1 MSNFNTDIFKSLS
14 QGISIE
20 EIIRLEIEEVVNHLL
35 INELTV
41 FLDYEK
47 HDVIGYNSGNS
58 RNGFYSRKLITK
70 YGEINIKMPRD
81 RNGEFKQQTVP
92 VYDRRTDSLET
103 TVLQLYSR
111 GVTTSEI
118 ADLIEKMY
126 GHAYTKQTISNIT
139 KVVEVNV
146 DAFHNR
152 KFNKRYVALYCD
164 ATMLNVRRDTVARE
178 ALHIII
184 GITEDGHKD
193 VLEYRLYPHEAASNY
208 TDMLQDLYERGLE
221 EVLIIISDGLTG
233 IKEACLKVYPK
244 ADHQTCWV
252 HIQRNIAKLVRAT
265 DRKEIMNAVKPLYQS
280 QNLESAT
287 SEFNNLKDAIGKKY
301 PKVIKL
307 LETNESL
314 FSFYKYPLQIRRSIY
329 TTNLVEGLNK
339 QLKRQTKKKEQF
351 PNEESLERFVCN
363 YFLDYN
369 ASLGTRVH
377 IGFGEVTMELNE
389 LFNDRYKKTNA

>member
-1 MSNFNTDIFKSLS
+1 MSNFNTEIFKSLS

-20 EIIRLEIEEVVNHLL
+20 EIIRLEIEEVVNQLL
-35 INELTV
+35 LNELTI

-58 RNGFYSRKLITK
+58 RNGFYSRKLLTK
-70 YGEINIKMPRD
+70 YGEISIKMPRD

-92 VYDRRTDSLET
+92 AYDRRTDSLET

-139 KVVEVNV
+139 KAVEVNV

-184 GITEDGHKD
+184 GITEEGHKD
-193 VLEYRLYPHEAASNY
+193 VLDYRLYPHEAASNY
-208 TDMLQDLYERGLE
+208 TDMLQDLYDRGLE

-280 QNLESAT
+280 QNLESAN
-287 SEFNNLKDAIGKKY
+287 SEFNNLKDTIGKKY

-314 FSFYKYPLQIRRSIY
+314 FSFYKYPMQIRRSIY

-369 ASLGTRVH
+369 ARLGTRVH

-389 LFNDRYKKTNA
+389 LFNDRYKKN

>member
-20 EIIRLEIEEVVNHLL
+20 EIIRLEIEEVVNQLL
-35 INELTV
+35 LNELTV

-58 RNGFYSRKLITK
+58 RNGFYSRKLLTK

-139 KVVEVNV
+139 KAVEVNV

-193 VLEYRLYPHEAASNY
+193 VLDYRLYPHEAASNY

-280 QNLESAT
+280 LNLESAT
-287 SEFNNLKDAIGKKY
+287 SEFNNLKDAIGTKY

-314 FSFYKYPLQIRRSIY
+314 FSFYKYPIQIRRSIY

-369 ASLGTRVH
+369 ARLGTRVH

-389 LFNDRYKKTNA
+389 LFNDRYKKN

>member
-1 MSNFNTDIFKSLS
+1 MSNFNTDIIKSLS
-14 QGISIE
+14 QGISID
-20 EIIRLEIEEVVNHLL
+20 EIIRLEIEDVVNQLL
-35 INELTV
+35 LNELTV

-58 RNGFYSRKLITK
+58 RNGYYSRSLQTK
-70 YGEINIKMPRD
+70 YGEINVNIPRD

-92 VYDRRTDSLET
+92 HYDRRTDSLET
-103 TVLQLYSR
+103 TILQLYSR

-126 GHAYTKQTISNIT
+126 GHAYSKQTISNIT
-139 KVVEVNV
+139 KIVEVNV
-146 DAFHNR
+146 DEFHKR
-152 KFNKRYVALYCD
+152 VFNKRYVALYCD
-164 ATMLNVRRDTVARE
+164 ATMLNVRRDSVAKE

-193 VLEYRLYPHEAASNY
+193 ILDYRLYPNEAASNY
-208 TDMLQDLYERGLE
+208 TDMLQDLYERGLK

-233 IKEACLKVYPK
+233 IRDACLNIYPK

-252 HIQRNIAKLVRAT
+252 HIQRNIAKLVRVT
-265 DRKEIMNAVKPLYQS
+265 DRKEITNAAKPLYQS
-280 QNLESAT
+280 NSLEEALNKF
-287 SEFNNLKDAIGKKY
+287 EKFKEAYIKKY

-307 LETNESL
+307 LESNESL
-314 FSFYKYPLQIRRSIY
+314 FSFYKYPVQIRRSIY

-351 PNEESLERFVCN
+351 PNEDSLERFVCN

-369 ASLGTRVH
+369 ARLGSRIH

-389 LFNDRYKKTNA
+389 MFNLRYKNN

>member
-1 MSNFNTDIFKSLS
+1 MSNFNTDIIKSLS

-20 EIIRLEIEEVVNHLL
+20 EIIRLELEEVINQLL
-35 INELTV
+35 LNELTV

-47 HDVIGYNSGNS
+47 YDVIGYNSGNS
-58 RNGFYSRKLITK
+58 RNGYYSRSLQTK
-70 YGEINIKMPRD
+70 YGEININVPRD

-92 VYDRRTDSLET
+92 TYDRRTDSLET
-103 TVLQLYSR
+103 TILQLYSR

-126 GHAYTKQTISNIT
+126 GHAYSKQTISNIT
-139 KVVEVNV
+139 KAVEVNV
-146 DAFHNR
+146 EAFHNR
-152 KFNKRYVALYCD
+152 TFDKRYAALYCD
-164 ATMLNVRRDTVARE
+164 ATMLNVRRDSVAKE

-193 VLEYRLYPHEAASNY
+193 ILDYRLYPNEAASNY
-208 TDMLQDLYERGLE
+208 TDMLQDLSERGLE

-233 IKEACLKVYPK
+233 IRDACLNVYPK

-265 DRKEIMNAVKPLYQS
+265 DRKEIINAVKPLYQS
-280 QNLESAT
+280 SKLEEALQ
-287 SEFNNLKDAIGKKY
+287 EYDNLKETYGKKY
-301 PKVIKL
+301 PKIFKL
-307 LETNESL
+307 LESNESL
-314 FSFYKYPLQIRRSIY
+314 YSFYKYPIQIRRSIY

-351 PNEESLERFVCN
+351 PNEDSLERFVCN

-369 ASLGTRVH
+369 ARLGSRIH
-377 IGFGEVTMELNE
+377 KGFGEVTMELNE
-389 LFNDRYKKTNA
+389 MFNLRYKTK

>member
-1 MSNFNTDIFKSLS
+1 MFNFNTDIIKSLS

-20 EIIRLEIEEVVNHLL
+20 EIIRLELEEVINQLL
-35 INELTV
+35 LNELTV

-47 HDVIGYNSGNS
+47 YDVIGYNSGNS
-58 RNGFYSRKLITK
+58 RNGYYSRSLQTK
-70 YGEINIKMPRD
+70 YGEININVPRD

-92 VYDRRTDSLET
+92 TYDRRTDSLET
-103 TVLQLYSR
+103 TILQLYSR

-126 GHAYTKQTISNIT
+126 GHAYSKQTISNIT
-139 KVVEVNV
+139 KAVEVNV
-146 DAFHNR
+146 EAFHNR
-152 KFNKRYVALYCD
+152 TFDKRYAALYCD
-164 ATMLNVRRDTVARE
+164 ATMLNVRRDSVAKE

-193 VLEYRLYPHEAASNY
+193 ILDYRLYPNEAASNY
-208 TDMLQDLYERGLE
+208 TDMLQDLSERGLE

-233 IKEACLKVYPK
+233 IRDACLNVYPK

-280 QNLESAT
+280 SKLEEALQ
-287 SEFNNLKDAIGKKY
+287 EYDNLKETYGKKY
-301 PKVIKL
+301 PKIFKL
-307 LETNESL
+307 LESNESL
-314 FSFYKYPLQIRRSIY
+314 YSFYKYPIQIRRSIY

-351 PNEESLERFVCN
+351 PNEDSLERFVCN

-369 ASLGTRVH
+369 ARLGSRIH
-377 IGFGEVTMELNE
+377 KGFGEVTMELNE
-389 LFNDRYKKTNA
+389 MFNLRYKTK

>member
-1 MSNFNTDIFKSLS
+1 MSNFNTDIIKSLS

-20 EIIRLEIEEVVNHLL
+20 EIIRLELEEVINQLL
-35 INELTV
+35 LNELTV

-47 HDVIGYNSGNS
+47 YDVIGYNSGNS
-58 RNGFYSRKLITK
+58 RNGYYSRSLETK
-70 YGEINIKMPRD
+70 YGEININVPRD

-92 VYDRRTDSLET
+92 TYDRRTDSLET
-103 TVLQLYSR
+103 TILQLYSR

-118 ADLIEKMY
+118 SDLIEKMY
-126 GHAYTKQTISNIT
+126 GHAYSKQTISNIT
-139 KVVEVNV
+139 KAVEVNV
-146 DAFHNR
+146 EAFHNR
-152 KFNKRYVALYCD
+152 TFDKRYAALYCD
-164 ATMLNVRRDTVARE
+164 ATMLNVRRDSVAKE

-193 VLEYRLYPHEAASNY
+193 ILDYRLYPNEAASNY
-208 TDMLQDLYERGLE
+208 TDMLQDLSERGLE

-233 IKEACLKVYPK
+233 IRDACLNVYPK

-280 QNLESAT
+280 SKLEEALQ
-287 SEFNNLKDAIGKKY
+287 EYDNLKETYGKKY
-301 PKVIKL
+301 PKIFKL
-307 LETNESL
+307 LESNESL
-314 FSFYKYPLQIRRSIY
+314 YSFYKYPIQIRRSIY

-351 PNEESLERFVCN
+351 PNEDSLERFVCN

-369 ASLGTRVH
+369 ARLGSRIH
-377 IGFGEVTMELNE
+377 KGFGEVTMELNE
-389 LFNDRYKKTNA
+389 MFNLRYKTK

>member
-20 EIIRLEIEEVVNHLL
+20 EIIRLEIEEVVNQLL
-35 INELTV
+35 LNELTI

-58 RNGFYSRKLITK
+58 RNGFYSRKLLTK
-70 YGEINIKMPRD
+70 YGEISIKMPRD

-92 VYDRRTDSLET
+92 AYDRRTDSLET

-139 KVVEVNV
+139 KAVEVNV

-184 GITEDGHKD
+184 GITEEGHKD
-193 VLEYRLYPHEAASNY
+193 VLDYRLYPHEAASNY

-280 QNLESAT
+280 QNLESAN
-287 SEFNNLKDAIGKKY
+287 SEFNNLKDTIGKKY

-314 FSFYKYPLQIRRSIY
+314 FSFYKYPMQIRRSIY

-369 ASLGTRVH
+369 ARLGTRVH

-389 LFNDRYKKTNA
+389 LFNDRYKKN

>member
-1 MSNFNTDIFKSLS
+1 MSNFNTDIIKSLS

-20 EIIRLEIEEVVNHLL
+20 EIIRLELEEVINQLL
-35 INELTV
+35 LNELTV

-47 HDVIGYNSGNS
+47 YDVIGYNSGNS
-58 RNGFYSRKLITK
+58 RNGYYSRSLQTK
-70 YGEINIKMPRD
+70 YGEININVPRD

-92 VYDRRTDSLET
+92 TYDRRTDSLET
-103 TVLQLYSR
+103 TILQLYSR

-126 GHAYTKQTISNIT
+126 GHAYSKQTISNIT
-139 KVVEVNV
+139 KAVKVNV
-146 DAFHNR
+146 EAFHNR
-152 KFNKRYVALYCD
+152 TFDKRYAALYCD
-164 ATMLNVRRDTVARE
+164 ATMLNVRRDSVAKE

-193 VLEYRLYPHEAASNY
+193 ILDYRLYPNEAASNY
-208 TDMLQDLYERGLE
+208 TDMLQDLSERGLE

-233 IKEACLKVYPK
+233 IRDACLNVYPK

-280 QNLESAT
+280 SKLEEALQ
-287 SEFNNLKDAIGKKY
+287 EYDNLKETYGKKY
-301 PKVIKL
+301 PKIFKL
-307 LETNESL
+307 LESNESL
-314 FSFYKYPLQIRRSIY
+314 YSFYKYPIQIRRSIY

-351 PNEESLERFVCN
+351 PNEDSLERFVCN

-369 ASLGTRVH
+369 ARLGSRIH
-377 IGFGEVTMELNE
+377 KGFGEVTMELNE
-389 LFNDRYKKTNA
+389 MFNLRYKTK

>member
-20 EIIRLEIEEVVNHLL
+20 EIIRLEIEEVVNQLL
-35 INELTV
+35 LNELTI

-58 RNGFYSRKLITK
+58 RNGFYSRKLLTK
-70 YGEINIKMPRD
+70 YGEISIKMPRD

-92 VYDRRTDSLET
+92 TYDRRTDSLET

-139 KVVEVNV
+139 KAVEVNV

-184 GITEDGHKD
+184 GITEEGHKD
-193 VLEYRLYPHEAASNY
+193 VLDYRLYPHEAASNY

-221 EVLIIISDGLTG
+221 EVLIIISDGLIG

-280 QNLESAT
+280 QNLESAN
-287 SEFNNLKDAIGKKY
+287 SEFNNLKDTIGKKY

-314 FSFYKYPLQIRRSIY
+314 FSFYKYPMQIRRSIY

-369 ASLGTRVH
+369 ARLGTRIH
-377 IGFGEVTMELNE
+377 IGFGEVTMEINE
-389 LFNDRYKKTNA
+389 LFNDRYKKN

>member
-1 MSNFNTDIFKSLS
+1 MSNFNTEIFKSLS

-20 EIIRLEIEEVVNHLL
+20 EIIRLEIEEVVNQLL
-35 INELTV
+35 LNELTI

-58 RNGFYSRKLITK
+58 RNGFYSRKLLTK
-70 YGEINIKMPRD
+70 YGEISIKMPRD

-92 VYDRRTDSLET
+92 AYDRRTDSLET

-139 KVVEVNV
+139 KAVEVNV

-184 GITEDGHKD
+184 GITEEGHKD
-193 VLEYRLYPHEAASNY
+193 VLDYRLYPHEAASNY

-280 QNLESAT
+280 QNLESAN
-287 SEFNNLKDAIGKKY
+287 SEFNNLKDTIGKKY

-314 FSFYKYPLQIRRSIY
+314 FSFYKYPMQIRRSIY

-369 ASLGTRVH
+369 ARLGTRVH

-389 LFNDRYKKTNA
+389 LFNDRYKKN

>member
-1 MSNFNTDIFKSLS
+1 MSNFNTEIFKSLS

-20 EIIRLEIEEVVNHLL
+20 EIIRLEIEEVVNQLL
-35 INELTV
+35 LNELTI

-47 HDVIGYNSGNS
+47 HDVNGYNSGNS
-58 RNGFYSRKLITK
+58 RNGFYSRKLLTK
-70 YGEINIKMPRD
+70 YGEISIKMPRD

-92 VYDRRTDSLET
+92 AYDRRTDSLET

-139 KVVEVNV
+139 KAVEVNV

-184 GITEDGHKD
+184 GITEEGHKD
-193 VLEYRLYPHEAASNY
+193 VLDYRLYPHEAASNY

-280 QNLESAT
+280 QNLESAN
-287 SEFNNLKDAIGKKY
+287 SEFNNLKDTIGKKY

-314 FSFYKYPLQIRRSIY
+314 FSFYKYPMQIRRSIY

-369 ASLGTRVH
+369 ARLGTRVH

-389 LFNDRYKKTNA
+389 LFNDRYKKN

>member
-1 MSNFNTDIFKSLS
+1 MSNFNTDIIKSLS

-20 EIIRLEIEEVVNHLL
+20 EIIRLELEEVINQLL
-35 INELTV
+35 LNELTV

-47 HDVIGYNSGNS
+47 YDVIGYNSGNS
-58 RNGFYSRKLITK
+58 RNGYYSRSLQTK
-70 YGEINIKMPRD
+70 YGEININVPRD

-92 VYDRRTDSLET
+92 TYDRRTDSLET
-103 TVLQLYSR
+103 TILQLYSR

-126 GHAYTKQTISNIT
+126 GHAYSKQTISNIT
-139 KVVEVNV
+139 KAVEVNV
-146 DAFHNR
+146 EAFHNR
-152 KFNKRYVALYCD
+152 TFDKRYAALYCD
-164 ATMLNVRRDTVARE
+164 ATMLNVRRGSVAKE

-193 VLEYRLYPHEAASNY
+193 ILDYRLYPNEAASNY
-208 TDMLQDLYERGLE
+208 TDMLQDLSERGLE

-233 IKEACLKVYPK
+233 IRDACLNVYPK

-280 QNLESAT
+280 SKLEEALQ
-287 SEFNNLKDAIGKKY
+287 EYDNLKETYGKKY
-301 PKVIKL
+301 PKIFKL
-307 LETNESL
+307 LESNESL
-314 FSFYKYPLQIRRSIY
+314 YSFYKYPIQIRRSIY

-351 PNEESLERFVCN
+351 PNEDSLERFVCN

-369 ASLGTRVH
+369 ARLGSRIH
-377 IGFGEVTMELNE
+377 KGFGE
-389 LFNDRYKKTNA
+389 Y

>member
-1 MSNFNTDIFKSLS
+1 MSNFNTDIIKSLS

-20 EIIRLEIEEVVNHLL
+20 EIIRLELEEVINQLL
-35 INELTV
+35 LNELTV

-47 HDVIGYNSGNS
+47 YDVIGYNSGNS
-58 RNGFYSRKLITK
+58 RNGYYSRSLQTK
-70 YGEINIKMPRD
+70 YGEININVPRD

-92 VYDRRTDSLET
+92 TYDRRTDSLET
-103 TVLQLYSR
+103 TILQLYSR

-126 GHAYTKQTISNIT
+126 GHAYSKQTISNIT
-139 KVVEVNV
+139 KAVEVNV
-146 DAFHNR
+146 EAFHNR
-152 KFNKRYVALYCD
+152 TFDKRYVALYCD
-164 ATMLNVRRDTVARE
+164 ATMLNVRRDSVAKE

-193 VLEYRLYPHEAASNY
+193 ILDYRLYPNEAASNY
-208 TDMLQDLYERGLE
+208 TDMLQDLFERGLE

-233 IKEACLKVYPK
+233 IRDACLNVYPK

-280 QNLESAT
+280 SNLEEALQ
-287 SEFNNLKDAIGKKY
+287 EYDNLKETYGKKY
-301 PKVIKL
+301 PKIFKL
-307 LETNESL
+307 LESNESL
-314 FSFYKYPLQIRRSIY
+314 YSFYKYPIQIRRSIY

-369 ASLGTRVH
+369 ARLGSRIH
-377 IGFGEVTMELNE
+377 KGFGEVTMELNE
-389 LFNDRYKKTNA
+389 MFNLRYKTK

>member
-1 MSNFNTDIFKSLS
+1 MSNFNTDIIKSLS

-20 EIIRLEIEEVVNHLL
+20 EIIRLELEEVINQLL
-35 INELTV
+35 LNELTV

-47 HDVIGYNSGNS
+47 YDVIGYNSGNS
-58 RNGFYSRKLITK
+58 RNGYYSRSLQTK
-70 YGEINIKMPRD
+70 YGEININVPRD

-92 VYDRRTDSLET
+92 TYDRRTDSLET
-103 TVLQLYSR
+103 TILQLYSR

-126 GHAYTKQTISNIT
+126 GHAYSKQTISNIT
-139 KVVEVNV
+139 KAVEVNV
-146 DAFHNR
+146 EAFHNR
-152 KFNKRYVALYCD
+152 TFDKRYVALYCD
-164 ATMLNVRRDTVARE
+164 ATMLNVRRDSVAKE
-178 ALHIII
+178 ALHIIL

-193 VLEYRLYPHEAASNY
+193 ILDYRLYPNEAASNY
-208 TDMLQDLYERGLE
+208 TDMLQDLFERGLE

-233 IKEACLKVYPK
+233 IRDACLNVYPK

-280 QNLESAT
+280 SNLEEALQ
-287 SEFNNLKDAIGKKY
+287 EYDNLKETYGKKY
-301 PKVIKL
+301 PKIFKL
-307 LETNESL
+307 LESNESL
-314 FSFYKYPLQIRRSIY
+314 YSFYKYPIQIRRSIY

-351 PNEESLERFVCN
+351 PNEDSLERFVCN

-369 ASLGTRVH
+369 ARLGSRIH
-377 IGFGEVTMELNE
+377 KGFGEVTMELNE
-389 LFNDRYKKTNA
+389 MFNLRYKTK

>member
-1 MSNFNTDIFKSLS
+1 MSNFNTDIIKSLS

-20 EIIRLEIEEVVNHLL
+20 EIIRLELEEVINQLL
-35 INELTV
+35 LNELTV

-47 HDVIGYNSGNS
+47 YDVIGYNSGNS
-58 RNGFYSRKLITK
+58 RNGYYSRSLQTK
-70 YGEINIKMPRD
+70 YGEININVPRD

-92 VYDRRTDSLET
+92 TYDRRTDSLET
-103 TVLQLYSR
+103 TILQLYSR

-118 ADLIEKMY
+118 SDLIEKMY
-126 GHAYTKQTISNIT
+126 GHAYSKQTISNIT
-139 KVVEVNV
+139 KAVEVNV
-146 DAFHNR
+146 EAFHNR
-152 KFNKRYVALYCD
+152 TFDKRYAALYCD
-164 ATMLNVRRDTVARE
+164 ATMLNVRRDSVAKE

-193 VLEYRLYPHEAASNY
+193 ILDYRLYPNEAASNY
-208 TDMLQDLYERGLE
+208 TDMLQDLSERGLE

-233 IKEACLKVYPK
+233 IRDACLNVYPK

-280 QNLESAT
+280 SKLEEALQ
-287 SEFNNLKDAIGKKY
+287 EYDNLKETYGKKY
-301 PKVIKL
+301 PKIFKL
-307 LETNESL
+307 LESNESL
-314 FSFYKYPLQIRRSIY
+314 YSFYKYPIQIRRSIY

-351 PNEESLERFVCN
+351 PNEDSLERFVCN

-369 ASLGTRVH
+369 ARLGSRIH
-377 IGFGEVTMELNE
+377 KGFGEVTMELNE
-389 LFNDRYKKTNA
+389 MFNLRYKTK

>member
-1 MSNFNTDIFKSLS
+1 MSNFNTEIFKSLS

-20 EIIRLEIEEVVNHLL
+20 EIIRLEIEEVVNQLL
-35 INELTV
+35 LNELTI

-58 RNGFYSRKLITK
+58 RNGFYSRKLLTK
-70 YGEINIKMPRD
+70 YGEISIKMPRD

-92 VYDRRTDSLET
+92 AYDRRTDSLET

-139 KVVEVNV
+139 KAVEVNV

-184 GITEDGHKD
+184 GITEEGHKD
-193 VLEYRLYPHEAASNY
+193 VLDYRLYPHEAASNY

-280 QNLESAT
+280 QNLESAN
-287 SEFNNLKDAIGKKY
+287 SEFNNLKDTIGKKY

-314 FSFYKYPLQIRRSIY
+314 FSFYKYPMQIRRSIY

-369 ASLGTRVH
+369 ARLGTRVH

-389 LFNDRYKKTNA
+389 LFNDRYKKT

>member
-1 MSNFNTDIFKSLS
+1 MSNFNTDIIKSLS

-20 EIIRLEIEEVVNHLL
+20 EIIRLELEEVINQLL
-35 INELTV
+35 LNELTV

-47 HDVIGYNSGNS
+47 YDVIGYNSGNS
-58 RNGFYSRKLITK
+58 RNGYYSRSLQTK
-70 YGEINIKMPRD
+70 YGEINLNVPRD

-92 VYDRRTDSLET
+92 TYDRRTDSLET
-103 TVLQLYSR
+103 TILQLYSR

-126 GHAYTKQTISNIT
+126 GHAYSKQTISNIT
-139 KVVEVNV
+139 KAVEVNV
-146 DAFHNR
+146 EAFHNR
-152 KFNKRYVALYCD
+152 TFDKRYAALYCD
-164 ATMLNVRRDTVARE
+164 ATMLNVRRDSVAKE

-193 VLEYRLYPHEAASNY
+193 ILDYRLYPNEAASNY
-208 TDMLQDLYERGLE
+208 TDMLQDLSERGLE

-233 IKEACLKVYPK
+233 IRDACLNVYPK

-280 QNLESAT
+280 SKLEEALQ
-287 SEFNNLKDAIGKKY
+287 EYDNLKETYGKKY
-301 PKVIKL
+301 PKIFKL
-307 LETNESL
+307 LESNESL
-314 FSFYKYPLQIRRSIY
+314 YSFYKYPIQIRRSIY

-351 PNEESLERFVCN
+351 PNEDSLERFVCN

-369 ASLGTRVH
+369 ARLGSRIH
-377 IGFGEVTMELNE
+377 KGFGEVTMELNE
-389 LFNDRYKKTNA
+389 MFNLRYKTK

>member
-1 MSNFNTDIFKSLS
+1 MSNFNTEIFKSLS

-20 EIIRLEIEEVVNHLL
+20 EIIRLEIEEVVNQLL
-35 INELTV
+35 LNELTI

-58 RNGFYSRKLITK
+58 RNGFYSRKLLTK
-70 YGEINIKMPRD
+70 YGEISIKMPRD

-92 VYDRRTDSLET
+92 AYDRRTDSLET

-139 KVVEVNV
+139 KAVEVNV

-184 GITEDGHKD
+184 GITEEGHKD
-193 VLEYRLYPHEAASNY
+193 VLDYRLYPHEAASNY

-252 HIQRNIAKLVRAT
+252 HIQRNIAKLVRVN
-265 DRKEIMNAVKPLYQS
+265 DRKEIMNLVKPLYKS
-280 QNLESAT
+280 EDYDSALIKF
-287 SEFNNLKDAIGKKY
+287 EKLKEEILSRY

-307 LETNESL
+307 LESNESL
-314 FSFYKYPLQIRRSIY
+314 FSFYKYPMQIRSSIY

-363 YFLDYN
+363 FFLDYN
-369 ASLGTRVH
+369 LRLGSRIH
-377 IGFGEVTMELNE
+377 KGFGEVTSELNE
-389 LFNDRYKKTNA
+389 MFESRYKN

>member
-1 MSNFNTDIFKSLS
+1 MSNFNTDIIKSLS

-20 EIIRLEIEEVVNHLL
+20 EIIRLELEEVINQLL
-35 INELTV
+35 LNELTV

-47 HDVIGYNSGNS
+47 YDVIGYNSGNS
-58 RNGFYSRKLITK
+58 RNGYYSRSLQTK
-70 YGEINIKMPRD
+70 YGEININVPRD

-92 VYDRRTDSLET
+92 TYDRRTDSLET
-103 TVLQLYSR
+103 TILQLYSR

-126 GHAYTKQTISNIT
+126 GHAYSKQTISNIT
-139 KVVEVNV
+139 KAVEVNV
-146 DAFHNR
+146 EAFHNR
-152 KFNKRYVALYCD
+152 TFDKRYAALYCD
-164 ATMLNVRRDTVARE
+164 ATMLNVRRDSVAKE
-178 ALHIII
+178 ALHIIV

-193 VLEYRLYPHEAASNY
+193 ILDYRLYPNEAASNY
-208 TDMLQDLYERGLE
+208 TDMLQDLSERGLE

-233 IKEACLKVYPK
+233 IRDACLNVYPK

-280 QNLESAT
+280 SKLEEALQ
-287 SEFNNLKDAIGKKY
+287 EYDNLKETYGKKY
-301 PKVIKL
+301 PKIFKL
-307 LETNESL
+307 LESNESL
-314 FSFYKYPLQIRRSIY
+314 YSFYKYPIQIRRSIY

-351 PNEESLERFVCN
+351 PNEDSLERFVCN

-369 ASLGTRVH
+369 ARLGSRIH
-377 IGFGEVTMELNE
+377 KGFGEVTMELNE
-389 LFNDRYKKTNA
+389 MFNLRYKTK

>member
-1 MSNFNTDIFKSLS
+1 MSNFNTDIIKSLS

-20 EIIRLEIEEVVNHLL
+20 EIIRLELEEVINQLL
-35 INELTV
+35 LNELTV

-47 HDVIGYNSGNS
+47 YDVIGYNSGNS
-58 RNGFYSRKLITK
+58 RNGYYSRSLQTK
-70 YGEINIKMPRD
+70 YGEININVPRD

-92 VYDRRTDSLET
+92 TYDRRTDSLET
-103 TVLQLYSR
+103 TILQLYSR

-126 GHAYTKQTISNIT
+126 GHAYSKQTISNIT
-139 KVVEVNV
+139 KAVEVNV
-146 DAFHNR
+146 EAFHNR
-152 KFNKRYVALYCD
+152 TFDKRYVALYCD
-164 ATMLNVRRDTVARE
+164 ATMLNVRRDSVAKE
-178 ALHIII
+178 ALHIIL

-193 VLEYRLYPHEAASNY
+193 ILDYRLYPNEAASNY
-208 TDMLQDLYERGLE
+208 TDMLQDLFERGLE

-233 IKEACLKVYPK
+233 IRDACLNVYPK

-280 QNLESAT
+280 SNLEEALQ
-287 SEFNNLKDAIGKKY
+287 EYDNLKETYGKKY
-301 PKVIKL
+301 PKIFKL
-307 LETNESL
+307 LESNESL
-314 FSFYKYPLQIRRSIY
+314 YSFYKFPIQIRRSIY

-369 ASLGTRVH
+369 ARLGSRIH
-377 IGFGEVTMELNE
+377 KGFGEVSMELNE
-389 LFNDRYKKTNA
+389 MFNLRYKTK

>member
-20 EIIRLEIEEVVNHLL
+20 EIIRLEIEEVVNQLL
-35 INELTV
+35 LNELTV

-58 RNGFYSRKLITK
+58 RNGFYSRKLLTK

-139 KVVEVNV
+139 KAVEVNV

-193 VLEYRLYPHEAASNY
+193 VLDYRLYPHEAASNY

-280 QNLESAT
+280 LNLESAT

-314 FSFYKYPLQIRRSIY
+314 FSFYKYPIQIRRSIY

-369 ASLGTRVH
+369 ARLGTRVH

-389 LFNDRYKKTNA
+389 LFNDRYKKN

>member
-1 MSNFNTDIFKSLS
+1 MSNFYTDIIKSLS

-20 EIIRLEIEEVVNHLL
+20 EIIRLEIEEVVNQLL
-35 INELTV
+35 LYELTV

-47 HDVIGYNSGNS
+47 YDAIGYNSGNS
-58 RNGFYSRKLITK
+58 RNGYYSRSLQTK
-70 YGEINIKMPRD
+70 YGEININIPRD

-92 VYDRRTDSLET
+92 TYDRRTDSLET
-103 TVLQLYSR
+103 TILQLYSR

-126 GHAYTKQTISNIT
+126 GHAYSKQTISNIT
-139 KVVEVNV
+139 KAVEVNV
-146 DAFHNR
+146 EAFHNR
-152 KFNKRYVALYCD
+152 TFDKRYAALYCD
-164 ATMLNVRRDTVARE
+164 ATMLNVRRDSVAKE

-193 VLEYRLYPHEAASNY
+193 ILDYRLYPNEAASNY
-208 TDMLQDLYERGLE
+208 TDMLQDLSERGLE

-233 IKEACLKVYPK
+233 IRDACLNVYPK

-280 QNLESAT
+280 SKLEEALQ
-287 SEFNNLKDAIGKKY
+287 EYDNLKETYGKKY
-301 PKVIKL
+301 PKIFKL
-307 LETNESL
+307 LESNESL
-314 FSFYKYPLQIRRSIY
+314 YSFYKYPIQIRRSIY

-351 PNEESLERFVCN
+351 PNEDSLERFVCN

-369 ASLGTRVH
+369 ARLGSRIH
-377 IGFGEVTMELNE
+377 KGFGEVTMELNE
-389 LFNDRYKKTNA
+389 MFNLRYKTK